1 MIVNFFK
8 SNRNDIRQAFSYL
21 LNERVEQ
28 KTSQILAG
36 DPANSISIADE
47 TKNKI
52 KYYSGVLSFKEKPDF
67 LTIRQKYEII
77 SEFEKTMIPDDSLR
91 EKLNWTWVEH
101 SDKGRLELNFVL
113 NTKFDDIENKIKPET
128 FNFYHKFN
136 QDRLS
141 VFQDFVDFKYGCASA
156 KDGKPSFEYLKTKKF
171 NKEKSSNDINAL
183 LENIILKN
191 PSLKTR
197 DDLLSHLETH
207 ESDKFKITRTS
218 KNFFSLTQIG
228 EKKPTRITIKNDINL
243 DEYREKLVNNQI
255 GLQNSKIS
263 ADLDRIKEKLAEL
276 NKITAI
282 KMREKYYGEHSAAST
297 SGRQYI
303 ENIRKKAATAAAE
316 CTTPSNEKIRCGRN
330 SDEHDR
336 RAVFR
341 SLETSTSELARF
353 AKKISEEQWFGNE
366 IESFGE
372 QIESIRD
379 GIDELNGNVDRYR
392 KHTRFVSG
400 SVEYYAEQRRL
411 TKKWGG
417 GEGRA
422 RFDKL
427 IEKYKSTKKELK
439 SECYEKKR
447 EIVKTRIQLQK
458 CGNRINRI
466 KTEMGEIVDANAR
479 GTASHQPL
487 DQMSEDEYIAWF
499 TREIIR
505 YSEEAEAAARAAR
518 MRLLRLKSELM
529 ALQKKRDELNKYYS
543 NLNSDYKKLLE
554 RHGHLYQKL
563 QEDIARLK
571 VGGVQPRKNPS
582 ARRGI

>member
-1 MIVNFFK
+1 MVVEFFK
-8 SNRNDIRQAFSYL
+8 SNKNNIRQAFRYL
-21 LNERVEQ
+21 LDDRVEE

-141 VFQDFVDFKYGCASA
+141 VFQDFVDLKYGCASA
-156 KDGKPSFEYLKTKKF
+156 KDGKPSLEYLKTKKF

-243 DEYREKLVNNQI
+243 DEYREKLVNNQF
-255 GLQNSKIS
+255 GLENSKVS
-263 ADLDRIKEKLAEL
+263 ADLDGIKEKLAEL
-276 NKITAI
+276 NKITAQ
-282 KMREKYYGEHSAAST
+282 KQREKYYGEYSATST
-297 SGRQYI
+297 NSKQHI
-303 ENIRKKAATAAAE
+303 ENFRKKAAAAAAE
-316 CTTPSNEKIRCGRN
+316 CTTPSNEKIGRGGN
-330 SDEHDR
+330 LDGRDGADVSG
-336 RAVFR
+336 
-341 SLETSTSELARF
+341 SLISSSTKLAGF
-353 AKKISEEQWFGNE
+353 AKKIAEEQWVGNE

-379 GIDELNGNVDRYR
+379 GIDDISRSVSRSV
-392 KHTRFVSG
+392 KFTRIAG
-400 SVEYYAEQRRL
+400 GAVERIEADGLVKQV
-411 TKKWGG
+411 
-417 GEGRA
+417 GREA
-422 RFDKL
+422 RFNNL
-427 IEKYKSTKKELK
+427 IEKYNSDKKELK
-439 SECYEKKR
+439 SECYEKKK
-447 EIVKTRIQLQK
+447 EIFKTRIQLQK

-479 GTASHQPL
+479 GTASHRPL
-487 DQMSEDEYIAWF
+487 EDMSEEEFQNWF

-505 YSEEAEAAARAAR
+505 YSEEAETAARAAR
-518 MRLLRLKSELM
+518 MQIMRLKDELIK
-529 ALQKKRDELNKYYS
+529 QQNKRDELNKYYT

-554 RHGHLYQKL
+554 RQGQLYQKL

-571 VGGVQPRKNPS
+571 VGGQTRKNPPV
-582 ARRGI
+582 RRGI

>member
-141 VFQDFVDFKYGCASA
+141 VFQDFVDLKYGCASA
-156 KDGKPSFEYLKTKKF
+156 KDGKPSLEYLKTKKF

-263 ADLDRIKEKLAEL
+263 ANLVEIQEKLKKL
-276 NKITAI
+276 NQITAQ
-282 KMREKYYGEHSAAST
+282 KQREKYYGEYSATST
-297 SGRQYI
+297 NSKQHI
-303 ENIRKKAATAAAE
+303 ENIRKKAASAAAK
-316 CTTPSNEKIRCGRN
+316 CTTPSYEKIGCGRN
-330 SDEHDR
+330 SDERDGR
-336 RAVFR
+336 PVFG
-341 SLETSTSELARF
+341 SVGSSASELAGFVQKTKQEQYVGRKIESVGEQVDRF
-353 AKKISEEQWFGNE
+353 RDEFGNVNR
-366 IESFGE
+366 
-372 QIESIRD
+372 SI
-379 GIDELNGNVDRYR
+379 GRYWEY
-392 KHTRFVSG
+392 TRVASR
-400 SVEYYAEQRRL
+400 SVERIEQRRL

-417 GEGRA
+417 G
-422 RFDKL
+422 FDKL
-427 IEKYKSTKKELK
+427 IEKYNSARKELK
-439 SECYEKKR
+439 SECYEKKK
-447 EIVKTRIQLQK
+447 EIFKARIQLQK

-487 DQMSEDEYIAWF
+487 DQMSEDEYITWF
-499 TREIIR
+499 NNELIR
-505 YSEEAEAAARAAR
+505 YMDANEAAARATR
-518 MRLLRLKSELM
+518 MQMMRCQEKLV
-529 ALQKKRDELNKYYS
+529 ALQKKRDELNKYYI
-543 NLNSDYKKLLE
+543 NLNSDYKKLFE
-554 RHGHLYQKL
+554 RQGQLYQQL
-563 QEDIARLK
+563 QEDIEKLK
-571 VGGVQPRKNPS
+571 VGGQPRKNPS
-582 ARRGI
+582 RRRGI